1 MIRNRILLFLLAGVF
16 FTSCTAYHELS
27 LEVLRTGEARLPA
40 TARRVGFLYRNFR
53 FPGDTLQHYFL
64 EDGLLRKTTGE
75 PGETLDSLLV
85 TTCLESAAL
94 SFRQNGL
101 AVEPLFFPADI
112 MPPVS
117 GEKLTPLPP
126 SLVQKL
132 AQPAAADH
140 LIVLETFSW
149 FFSRFT
155 GERPREDAGEVA
167 MAGIWALYDGATGK
181 ITETRS
187 MVDTLYWQGD
197 PGSGEE
203 TASLLP
209 PRTTAL
215 EMASAIFGESYAQ
228 RFYPGWITVDRMM
241 VIPPTEEFRQA
252 AEHAVNQE
260 WPRAEEIWKRYA
272 SDRFG
277 RLAVTARYNL
287 ALAAE
292 SNDRIGEAVEW
303 ILRAQELADVYNNR
317 KETTMVSRYRQILET
332 RQKEISLMESWEK

>member
-1 MIRNRILLFLLAGVF
+1 MIRNRLLFFLLAGVF
-16 FTSCTAYHELS
+16 LTSCTAYHELS
-27 LEVLRTGEARLPA
+27 LEVLRTGETRLPA

-53 FPGDTLQHYFL
+53 FPGDTLLPYFL
-64 EDGLLRKTTGE
+64 EDGMLRKRVGE
-75 PGETLDSLLV
+75 PGEPLDSLLV
-85 TTCLESAAL
+85 TTCLESAAMA
-94 SFRQNGL
+94 FRQNGL
-101 AVEPLFFPADI
+101 TVESLFFPADI

-117 GEKLTPLPP
+117 GEKLTPLSP

-132 AQPAAADH
+132 ARPAAADH
-140 LIVLETFSW
+140 LIVLETFSL

-155 GERPREDAGEVA
+155 GERRREDAGEVA
-167 MAGIWALYDGATGK
+167 MAGIWALYDGVSGK

-187 MVDTLYWQGD
+187 MVDTVYWQGD
-197 PGSGEE
+197 PGSGDE
-203 TASLLP
+203 TTLLP

-228 RFYPGWITVDRMM
+228 RFYPGWITVDRLM

-252 AEHAVNQE
+252 AEHALNQE
-260 WPRAEEIWKRYA
+260 WPQAEEIWKRYA
-272 SDRFG
+272 TDRFG

-292 SNDRIGEAVEW
+292 SNDRIGEAVGW
-303 ILRAQELADVYNNR
+303 IHEAQKLADVYDNK
-317 KETTMVSRYRQILET
+317 KETAMVGRYRHILET